1 MTAPAPPSMTSAPS
15 PAPTREDPVNFR
27 ARADA
32 YHSWLVPW
40 VNTQFPAVLDWIR
53 ARATDVEGWANSVAS
68 AVSAAAAS
76 AAQAAISA
84 TAAGTIAGADR
95 WVSGQVYAQGD
106 AVWSPLSLLTYR
118 KKKAG
123 SSSGS
128 TDPSADTV
136 NWGVVGG
143 GEVSLAGTQTLTN
156 KTLTTPVITQNVQ
169 VISTSTTAVASRTYV
184 LTASLT
190 LTLPAS
196 PAPGNWVAF
205 SNRSG
210 TLTSV
215 IARNGQNIMGLAE
228 NMTVDSLHAGL
239 TLTFA
244 DATRGWVLAP

>member
-1 MTAPAPPSMTSAPS
+1 
-15 PAPTREDPVNFR
+15 
-27 ARADA
+27 
-32 YHSWLVPW
+32 
-40 VNTQFPAVLDWIR
+40 
-53 ARATDVEGWANSVAS
+53 VAS

-95 WVSGQVYAQGD
+95 WVSGAVYAQGD
-106 AVWSPLSLLTYR
+106 AVWSPLTLLTYR
-118 KKKAG
+118 KKTAG

-143 GEVSLAGTQTLTN
+143 GDVSLAGTQTLTN

-196 PAPGNWVAF
+196 PAPGDWVAL

-215 IARNGQNIMGLAE
+215 IARNGSNIMGLAE

>member
-1 MTAPAPPSMTSAPS
+1 MSVPNYPAVGTAPS
-15 PAPTREDPVNFR
+15 PAPTSTDPASFD

-32 YHSWLVPW
+32 FHSFFPNWLNVL
-40 VNTQFPAVLDWIR
+40 FPAVLQWIKDR
-53 ARATDVEGWANSVAS
+53 ANGVLDAAN
-68 AVSAAAAS
+68 AAASSAQAATAS
-76 AAQAAISA
+76 AAQAATSA
-84 TAAGTIAGADR
+84 TTAATIAGADR

-106 AVWSPLSLLTYR
+106 AVWSPLTLLTYR
-118 KKKAG
+118 KKTAG

-143 GEVSLAGTQTLTN
+143 GDVSLAGTQTLTN

-196 PAPGNWVAF
+196 PSAGDWVAF

-215 IARNGQNIMGLAE
+215 IARNGSNIMGLAE
-228 NMTVDSLHAGL
+228 NMTVDSLTAGF

>member
-27 ARADA
+27 ARSDA

-40 VNTQFPAVLDWIR
+40 VNTQLPAVLDWIR
-53 ARATDVEGWANSVAS
+53 ARATDVEDWANSVAS

-76 AAQAAISA
+76 AAQAATSA
-84 TAAGTIAGADR
+84 TMAGTIAGADR
-95 WVSGQVYAQGD
+95 WVSGAVYAQGD
-106 AVWSPLSLLTYR
+106 AVWSPLTLLTYR
-118 KKKAG
+118 KKTAG

-136 NWGVVGG
+136 NWAMVGG

-196 PAPGNWVAF
+196 PAPGDWVAF

-215 IARNGQNIMGLAE
+215 IARNGSNIMGLAE
-228 NMTVDSLHAGL
+228 DMTVDSLHAGL

>member
-1 MTAPAPPSMTSAPS
+1 VGTAPS
-15 PAPTREDPVNFR
+15 PAPTSTDPASFD

-32 YHSWLVPW
+32 FHSFFPNWLNVL
-40 VNTQFPAVLDWIR
+40 FPAVLLWIKDR
-53 ARATDVEGWANSVAS
+53 ANGVLDAAN
-68 AVSAAAAS
+68 AAASSAQAATAS

-84 TAAGTIAGADR
+84 TTAGTIAGADR
-95 WVSGQVYAQGD
+95 WVSGAVYAQGD
-106 AVWSPLSLLTYR
+106 AVWSPLTLLTYR
-118 KKKAG
+118 KKTAG
-123 SSSGS
+123 SSAGS

-136 NWGVVGG
+136 NWAMVGG
-143 GEVSLAGTQTLTN
+143 GEVSLAGTQTLIN
-156 KTLTTPVITQNVQ
+156 KTLITPVITQNVQ

-196 PAPGNWVAF
+196 PSAGDWVAC

-228 NMTVDSLHAGL
+228 NMTVDSLHAGF